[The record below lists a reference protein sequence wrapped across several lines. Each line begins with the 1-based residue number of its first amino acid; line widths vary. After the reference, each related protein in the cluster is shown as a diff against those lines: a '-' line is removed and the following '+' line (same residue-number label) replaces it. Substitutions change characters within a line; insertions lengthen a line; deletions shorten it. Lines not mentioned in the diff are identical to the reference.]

1 MPETESMLYT
11 IAFPGFCQIIHPNGS
26 FQHHSRGWL
35 LTSPTS
41 EWLTSLKITNLECEN
56 RFLVLVCTPRSIS
69 GEHLLQC
76 GHWNSLFFK
85 LLQSGGGAEGVVP
98 SPAYPQNHLQIMFAE
113 NTGLGRSDHLSNGAV
128 ESDRL
133 SSK

>member
-1 MPETESMLYT
+1 MLYT
-11 IAFPGFCQIIHPNGS
+11 IAFPGFCQITHLNGS

-56 RFLVLVCTPRSIS
+56 QFVVLVCTSRSVS

-76 GHWNSLFFK
+76 VLATGIPSSLNCF
-85 LLQSGGGAEGVVP
+85 GVEEELRECGQAQP
-98 SPAYPQNHLQIMFAE
+98 IP
-113 NTGLGRSDHLSNGAV
+113 RSTC
-128 ESDRL
+128 
-133 SSK
+133 K